1 MNKNVKMKR
10 IVYSLLVL
18 TVMMLFVSCDDYETY
33 GEKKEKERDAISAFI
48 KDEGI
53 LVISES
59 QFEAQGQTTDTARNE
74 YVYLEK
80 SGVYMQIVR
89 KGAGSMIEENKQVNL
104 ICRYMEYNIF
114 DKAVQSRN
122 DYNPRNYDKM
132 SVTRTGSQ
140 YTASFSSGVMFSTYG
155 ASVPA
160 GWLVPLQ
167 YIRVGRQTTPADEI
181 AKVRLIV
188 PHTQG
193 HSYATSS
200 VYPCYYEITYQ
211 REK

>member
-1 MNKNVKMKR
+1 MKKP
-10 IVYSLLVL
+10 LFMLVAL
-18 TVMMLFVSCDDYETY
+18 AAVMSFASCDDYETY
-33 GEKKEKERDAISAFI
+33 GEKKERERDAISEYI
-48 KDEGI
+48 RSEKI
-53 LVISES
+53 NVIDDSR
-59 QFEAQGQTTDTARNE
+59 FHAQGDSTSVEKNE
-74 YVYLEK
+74 FVYLPN

-89 KGAGSMIEENKQVNL
+89 KGAGEKLEENKQVNL

>member
-1 MNKNVKMKR
+1 MKKPL
-10 IVYSLLVL
+10 I
-18 TVMMLFVSCDDYETY
+18 LFVALAALLSFTSCDDYETY
-33 GEKKEKERDAISAFI
+33 GEMKEKERDAISEYI
-48 KDEGI
+48 RSEKINVIGEGT
-53 LVISES
+53 
-59 QFEAQGQTTDTARNE
+59 FHAQGDSTSVEKNE
-74 YVYLEK
+74 FVYLTN

-89 KGAGSMIEENKQVNL
+89 KGAGEKLEENKQVNL
-104 ICRYMEYNIF
+104 LCRYLEYNIK
-114 DKAVQSRN
+114 DKAIQSRN
-122 DYNPRNYDKM
+122 DYSPRNYDKM
-132 SVTRTGSQ
+132 TVTRTGSQ
-140 YTASFSSGVMFSTYG
+140 YTASFSSGVMYSTYG

-167 YIRVGRQTTPADEI
+167 YIRVGRQTTPDAEI